1 MRYSEFV
8 NSIKQVRGVDET
20 ASYYGHTIDVTSDGV
35 FVDDKRFN
43 TLEEAREYIVSK
55 TDTDDITKEIYE
67 EVLRDKMITI
77 ISETHNIRVTNTI
90 LEEYLSLASSKVFTI
105 DEAVLKIREANKL
118 DGVLLESFDYLLEDG
133 SKIIISK
140 KMQNRLNSLLEDQE
154 VIDYMRSSKENF
166 FDVIDQ
172 VIGEY

>member
-8 NSIKQVRGVDET
+8 NSIKQVRGVVET
-20 ASYYGHTIDVTSDGV
+20 ASYYGRTIDVTSDGA
-35 FVDDKRFN
+35 FVDDKKFN

-55 TDTDDITKEIYE
+55 PDTDDITKEIYE

-118 DGVLLESFDYLLEDG
+118 DGVLLGTFDYILEDG
-133 SKIIISK
+133 SQIIVSK
-140 KMQNRLNSLLEDQE
+140 RMQKCLNSLLEDDSI
-154 VIDYMRSSKENF
+154 IDYMRTSKENF
-166 FDVIDQ
+166 FDVVEQ
-172 VIGEY
+172 VIGEQ